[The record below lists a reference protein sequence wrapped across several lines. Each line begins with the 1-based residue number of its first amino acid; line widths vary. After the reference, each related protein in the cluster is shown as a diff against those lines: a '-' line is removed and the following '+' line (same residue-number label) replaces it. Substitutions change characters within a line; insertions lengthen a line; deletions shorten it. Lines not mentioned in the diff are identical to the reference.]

1 MGALYQHSLPTS
13 TGDLSSRHL
22 TATANV
28 PPCHPGRR
36 YTGSMSRDVR
46 NSEEAPEEN
55 DAPDLE
61 GAQDEEDE
69 TPSSGHRR
77 YLTRSGAERMHKEL
91 LRLLN
96 EERPKVTAEVSAA
109 AAQGD
114 RSENAEY
121 IYGKKRLREIDRRI
135 RFLQKRLDTATI
147 VTPSEQPDT
156 SRVYFGATV
165 TLEDE
170 DEAQVSYQIVGS
182 DEIDTAGGR
191 ISVESPLARALLRK
205 KVGDTVEVIRPR
217 GEIEYT
223 LVRIHYL

>member
-1 MGALYQHSLPTS
+1 M
-13 TGDLSSRHL
+13 R
-22 TATANV
+22 
-28 PPCHPGRR
+28 
-36 YTGSMSRDVR
+36 RDVR
-46 NSEEAPEEN
+46 NSQEAPEEN
-55 DAPDLE
+55 DALELE
-61 GAQDEEDE
+61 GAEEE
-69 TPSSGHRR
+69 GEEEKGSPGRR
-77 YLTRSGAERMHKEL
+77 YLTRSGAERMHREL

-121 IYGKKRLREIDRRI
+121 LYGKKRLREIDRRI

-147 VTPSEQPDT
+147 VEPSEQTDIG
-156 SRVYFGATV
+156 RVYFGATV

-170 DEAQVSYQIVGS
+170 DGGQVTYQLVGS

-223 LVRIHYL
+223 LVRIRYRT